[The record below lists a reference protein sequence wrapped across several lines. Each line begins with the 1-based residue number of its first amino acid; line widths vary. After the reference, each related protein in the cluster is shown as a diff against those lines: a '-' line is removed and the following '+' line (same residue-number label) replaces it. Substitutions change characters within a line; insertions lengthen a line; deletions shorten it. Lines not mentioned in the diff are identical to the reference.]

1 MFTTLDPVLLRS
13 FVAVIESGSFTRA
26 GERVHLSQSTVS
38 QQIRRLEEQLGCTL
52 LDRRGR
58 YVQASEQG
66 QHLLGY
72 ARRLLHLMHE
82 AVEQIQAAE
91 NPAELRI
98 GVAEDFAA
106 ERLTPTLAAFAKAHP
121 NIRLEVTSDLSSRL
135 WQQFGAG
142 AFELILIKQR
152 RGQATAQASWPEPL
166 GWFDSVR
173 APTQLQDPLP
183 LVMFPPGGLYRDE
196 MIHALESAGRRWRI
210 SYLSA
215 SLASLRAAVADGL
228 GVSLLP
234 SRMAHPGHLRLTPEQ
249 GFIAP
254 GSIELALH
262 YQSPAPARIEDL
274 AKRLIRLCSAPPAT
288 RQDPG

>member
-1 MFTTLDPVLLRS
+1 MFATLDPVLLRS
-13 FVAVIESGSFTRA
+13 FVAVVESGSFTRA

-38 QQIRRLEEQLGCTL
+38 QQVRRLEEQLGCSL

-58 YVQASEQG
+58 HVRVSEQG

-72 ARRLLHLMHE
+72 ARRLLSLMNE
-82 AVEQIQAAE
+82 AVAQVQAGDHSG
-91 NPAELRI
+91 ELRI

-121 NIRLEVTSDLSSRL
+121 NIRLEVSSDLSSRL
-135 WQQFGAG
+135 WQQFSAG
-142 AFELILIKQR
+142 AFELVLIKQR
-152 RGQATAQASWPEPL
+152 QGQAAAQACWPEPL
-166 GWFDSVR
+166 DWCDSAQ
-173 APTQLQDPLP
+173 APSWQRDPLP
-183 LVMFPPGGLYRDE
+183 LVMFPQGGLYRDE

-215 SLASLRAAVADGL
+215 SLVSLGAAVADGL

-234 SRMAHPGHLRLTPEQ
+234 RRLAHPGHLRLLPDQ

-254 GSIELALH
+254 ASIELALH
-262 YQSPAPARIEDL
+262 YQSPAPARVEDL
-274 AKRLIRLCSAPPAT
+274 AQRLIALCS
-288 RQDPG
+288 R